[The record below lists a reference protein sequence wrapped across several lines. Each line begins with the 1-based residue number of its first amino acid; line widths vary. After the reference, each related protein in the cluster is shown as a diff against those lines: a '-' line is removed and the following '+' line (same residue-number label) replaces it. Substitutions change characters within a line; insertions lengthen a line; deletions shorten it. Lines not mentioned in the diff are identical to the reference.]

1 MSKKIVDIEGFEVLQ
16 RKIKK
21 LGNDKDKKREVLNIL
36 RQVAK
41 PTVNAARS
49 LAPQSSKPHR
59 ARKTL
64 INPGNLKK
72 SIGTITGKKGN
83 AKINPTVYVG
93 PRVKGKWDG
102 WYGAM
107 VEGGHNVYRKSFKR
121 SSHKAGSTKRYKHK
135 AINYVVPDP
144 FMEKA
149 YKQKQGRVT
158 AEAEKRVAKFIQ
170 RRINKLSN

>member
-83 AKINPTVYVG
+83 AKINPTIYVG
-93 PRVKGKWDG
+93 ARVKGRHDG
-102 WYGAM
+102 FYAAW
-107 VEGGHNVYRKSFKR
+107 VHEGVNIYRKGFKR
-121 SSHKAGSTKRYKHK
+121 NRSGKKDINASGAASRTKA
-135 AINYVVPDP
+135 NP
-144 FMEKA
+144 FLDNA
-149 YKQKQGRVT
+149 YKQTQGRVT
-158 AEAEKRVAKFIQ
+158 AEAEKRVTKFIQ

>member
-1 MSKKIVDIEGFEVLQ
+1 MSKSIVEIEGFKELE

-49 LAPQSSKPHR
+49 LAPQSKKPHR

-64 INPGNLKK
+64 IYPGNLKK
-72 SIGTITGKKGN
+72 SIGTITGRKGKS
-83 AKINPTVYVG
+83 KINPTVYAG

-102 WYGAM
+102 FYGAW
-107 VEGGHNVYRKSFKR
+107 VHEGVNIYRKGFKR
-121 SSHKAGSTKRYKHK
+121 NRSGKKDYNASGAKSRTEA
-135 AINYVVPDP
+135 NP
-144 FMEKA
+144 FMDKA
-149 YKQKQGRVT
+149 YAQAKGVVT
-158 AEAEKRVAKFIQ
+158 ADAEKKVAKFIQ
-170 RRINKLSN
+170 RRINKLSS